1 MQLEVFE
8 KTRECGGDCRCFEI
22 RRCVEIQGNT
32 FECAGV
38 AALKLTSEHISFTR
52 QDGSAN
58 FDQLFIVTYC
68 QHVVKSLGK
77 VVKYC
82 LGRITLITLL
92 ANIHFQIDECALVL
106 AFLTRDLQH
115 LSHFSQTSPPRNHT
129 LPNFAHRKTLL
140 QASPHGKEARTRAAP
155 R

>member
-92 ANIHFQIDECALVL
+92 ANIHFQIDECALRL
-106 AFLTRDLQH
+106 AFLTRY
-115 LSHFSQTSPPRNHT
+115 LSPTGKHYYKHRHMEKRLAHERRQGDIRAHIIHT
-129 LPNFAHRKTLL
+129 AF
-140 QASPHGKEARTRAAP
+140 
-155 R
+155 